1 MANNIVDALTPLIQA
16 LEADG
21 YSAEIGEGAGVI
33 SFKIVAGPDA
43 CVDCLSPR
51 VIMEP
56 TIIHVLRQAGFDQAL
71 ELSYP
76 SGSGH

>member
-1 MANNIVDALTPLIQA
+1 MIERLEEALEPLVSA

-21 YSAEIGEGAGVI
+21 YSAEIAERPGVI
-33 SFKIVAGPDA
+33 SFKITAGPDA

-56 TIIHVLRQAGFDQAL
+56 TIINVLRRAGFNHSL
-71 ELSYP
+71 ELTYP
-76 SGSGH
+76 RSQ